1 MSRILSQEKLHAK
14 IAIGENTPKPL
25 YLMRIAYLTGE
36 YLRPTHTFIQREVE
50 TLRSD
55 GLEVHTFSVRPT
67 DPEELVSTEQKAE
80 QAQTFNI
87 LPIRPFAIL
96 KAHTSLLLSAPARYW
111 QALKLAWRSQSPGIK
126 ALIYQLFYF
135 IEAGVLAQELR
146 SRKIDHLHNHFA
158 DSSCTVS
165 MLAAALAN
173 IRFSF
178 TLHGPYIFF
187 EPYRWR
193 LDLKIRQALFV
204 ICISHYCRSQAMFL
218 SDPEHWNKLHII
230 HCGIDLNRYRPVPHP
245 SDQKRLLYIGRLSAA
260 KGVPILLQAIASLT
274 AQHPEVLL
282 TIIGDG
288 PDRQALET
296 QSAQLGLTHHL
307 KFVGYQSQES
317 VCQYLQA
324 CDIFVLP
331 SFAEGLPV
339 VLMEA
344 MATGVP
350 VIATAIAAIS
360 ELVEDGVNGYLVP
373 PGAVEPLAHKLDQLL
388 SNAQLRQSLGEA
400 GRRKVEQAFNLHQEV
415 DSLKRI
421 MSLALTKSSAN
432 ADVPNP

>member
-1 MSRILSQEKLHAK
+1 
-14 IAIGENTPKPL
+14 
-25 YLMRIAYLTGE
+25 MRIAYLTGE

-50 TLRSD
+50 TLRD
-55 GLEVHTFSVRPT
+55 YGLEVHTFSVRST
-67 DPEELVSTEQKAE
+67 DPAELVSPEQQAE

-96 KAHTSLLLSAPARYW
+96 KAHTLLLFSAPTQYW
-111 QALKLAWRSQSPGIK
+111 QALKLTWRSQSPGFK
-126 ALIYQLFYF
+126 ALLYQGFYF

-146 SRKIDHLHNHFA
+146 SRRIDHLHNHFA

-165 MLAAALAN
+165 MLAATLAG

-193 LDLKIRQALFV
+193 LDLKIQQALFV

-218 SDPEHWNKLHII
+218 SAPEDWHKLHIV
-230 HCGIDLNRYRPVPHP
+230 HCGIDLDRYQPVIHQ
-245 SDQKRLLYIGRLSAA
+245 SGQKRLLYIGRLSAA
-260 KGVPILLQAIASLT
+260 KGVPILLQAIASIT
-274 AQHPEVLL
+274 TKHPEIIL
-282 TIIGDG
+282 TIVGDG
-288 PDRQALET
+288 PDRQALEN
-296 QSAQLGLTHHL
+296 QADQLGVTCNL
-307 KFVGYQSQES
+307 KFVGYQSQDA
-317 VCQYLQA
+317 VCQYLQT

-344 MATGVP
+344 MATGIP

-360 ELVEDGVNGYLVP
+360 ELVEDGVNGSLIP
-373 PGAVEPLAHKLDQLL
+373 PGAVEPLAQKLDQLL
-388 SNAQLRQSLGEA
+388 SHTQLRQTFGQA
-400 GRRKVEQAFNLHQEV
+400 GRLKVEQAFNLYQEV
-415 DSLKRI
+415 HSLQQI
-421 MSLALTKSSAN
+421 MSLALTECAPASVFTAPD
-432 ADVPNP
+432 AGQ